1 MNMKQASFFII
12 KHAFVKPSYQLA
24 YVRNHDTKV
33 KDSTGPFSVKNISYV
48 NIPRKKEFHHE
59 RSQNCLP
66 TDSDETESS
75 SHRFLKGIKCC
86 YEQQSTIV

>member
-33 KDSTGPFSVKNISYV
+33 KDSTGPFSVKIIS
-48 NIPRKKEFHHE
+48 
-59 RSQNCLP
+59 
-66 TDSDETESS
+66 
-75 SHRFLKGIKCC
+75 
-86 YEQQSTIV
+86 